1 MGIDVQEQL
10 PVSAPEQAGT
20 QGRAPGTRV
29 SCRGCRRSLAVLT
42 CSVVPGADLS
52 GKTECAIEQ

>member
-1 MGIDVQEQL
+1 M
-10 PVSAPEQAGT
+10 SAPEQAGT